1 MKYKV
6 KLGIVGLGRWAKVLT
21 AAAKTSNKIEII
33 AGHSRSQEKRDAFS
47 EAFDI
52 KTYDSLDDILK
63 MEDVEGVI
71 ITVPNEQHY
80 SIAKQIAE
88 AGKHVYTEKPISN
101 ILEDGLRMQELQKK
115 HNVTMTVGHSARL
128 LQGVKMMK

>member
-1 MKYKV
+1 
-6 KLGIVGLGRWAKVLT
+6 
-21 AAAKTSNKIEII
+21 
-33 AGHSRSQEKRDAFS
+33 
-47 EAFDI
+47 
-52 KTYDSLDDILK
+52 

-80 SIAKQIAE
+80 SVAKQIAE

-128 LQGVKMMK
+128 LQGVKMMKSALDKGDLGKLSFIEANFSNERALELTPDTWRWYRDRSRWRYTISHSHV